1 MAMVVAMT
9 LTMVASTD
17 VAHTIAM
24 GVVAVTTV
32 MMVAWEQTD
41 SPPIALYMNTATMTV
56 ATMEEYRTTYGV
68 AVEGVTSNK
77 SMVKKISFSWTML
90 LA

>member
-1 MAMVVAMT
+1 MVVAMT
-9 LTMVASTD
+9 LPMVAATD
-17 VAHTIAM
+17 MPHTIAVRTM
-24 GVVAVTTV
+24 TVTTV

-41 SPPIALYMNTATMTV
+41 SPPVTLDVNTRMAM
-56 ATMEEYRTTYGV
+56 ATMEEDGTTYRV
-68 AVEGVTSNK
+68 TVEGVTSNK